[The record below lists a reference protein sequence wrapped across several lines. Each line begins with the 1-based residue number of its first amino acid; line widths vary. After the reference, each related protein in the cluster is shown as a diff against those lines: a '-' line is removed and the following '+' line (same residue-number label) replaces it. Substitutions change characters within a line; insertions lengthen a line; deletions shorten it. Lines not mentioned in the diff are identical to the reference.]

1 MLWTILVVLMVL
13 WLIGFYGGFVTSSLI
28 HLLLV
33 GAIVLLAIS
42 FVRRQRPA

>member
-1 MLWTILVVLMVL
+1 MMRTILVVLLAL

-33 GAIVLLAIS
+33 GAVVLLAIN
-42 FVRRQRPA
+42 FLRRQRPA

>member
-1 MLWTILVVLMVL
+1 MLWAIPAVLLAL

-33 GAIVLLAIS
+33 AAVVVLAIN
-42 FVRRQRPA
+42 FFRRQSPA